1 MDLQALSQML
11 SSGFQPQV
19 EVHAVD
25 PSIYLIYCKIG
36 EQLKPLLR
44 RDGSILKYRSRSA
57 ATRDLREAGLKT
69 VEFVHRSAF
78 EEMIGVAESAQP
90 TEHRERIKLT
100 TTS

>member
-1 MDLQALSQML
+1 MDLQAISQML
-11 SSGFQPQV
+11 SRGLQPRV

-57 ATRDLREAGLKT
+57 ATRDLREAGLKN

-78 EEMIGVAESAQP
+78 EEMIGVAENAQP

>member
-1 MDLQALSQML
+1 MDLQAISQML
-11 SSGFQPQV
+11 SRGLQPSV

-57 ATRDLREAGLKT
+57 ATRDLREAGLKN

-78 EEMIGVAESAQP
+78 EEMIGVAENGQP
-90 TEHRERIKLT
+90 TVHRERIKLT

>member
-1 MDLQALSQML
+1 MDLQAISQML
-11 SSGFQPQV
+11 SRGLQPSV

-44 RDGSILKYRSRSA
+44 RDGSILKYCSRSA
-57 ATRDLREAGLKT
+57 ATRDLREAGLKN

-78 EEMIGVAESAQP
+78 EEMIGVAENAQP

>member
-1 MDLQALSQML
+1 MDLQAISQML
-11 SSGFQPQV
+11 SRGLQPHV

-57 ATRDLREAGLKT
+57 ATRDLREAGLKN

-78 EEMIGVAESAQP
+78 EEMIGVAENAQP

>member
-69 VEFVHRSAF
+69 AEFVHRSAF
-78 EEMIGVAESAQP
+78 EEMIGVAENGQP
-90 TEHRERIKLT
+90 TEHRERINLT